1 MRVVFLYRGAEAI
14 GVEALMAYIKA
25 QGHEVRLV
33 FDPAVFSGD
42 RGRDIPSLAGFF
54 DETVEEVADRVLA
67 LEPDVLAVSVI
78 TGIYRWALDVVKKVK
93 ENRNVPA
100 VFGGIHPTAVPE
112 SVITQDV
119 VDAIVLGE
127 GEEALAELV
136 EGATEGGFRNPHV
149 ANAWVKSDGKVVK
162 NPVRPYIAD
171 LDSLPFAL
179 KDDYYAHMPV
189 MKRHYKII
197 SSRGCPNQC
206 TYCCNN
212 IFHRLYGKV
221 KHVRRRSPSNV
232 VTELEEARRKYKPSY
247 VEFWD
252 DIFTKD
258 ADWLEEFSGLY
269 KRKIGL
275 PFQCYAHPV
284 FFDRRRARS
293 LGEAGCV
300 LLKLGVQTIDENVL
314 KHTLKRPGKTDSVK
328 TAIAAAREAGM
339 RVNVEHILGL
349 PGEGPEAQSAAARFY
364 AEARPDKIASFWLVY
379 YPGATIGR
387 TARDQGLLS
396 DEDLADIESGDRDF
410 LYTFMFPGGKA
421 EKLQE
426 ELKSYQTLFDALP
439 WLPERWVKRLVDN
452 GGISKLPH
460 SGLLHQALMVFNALR
475 IREREDLQAV
485 RYVLSR
491 KHKPAQ

>member
-1 MRVVFLYRGAEAI
+1 LYRGAEAI

-25 QGHEVRLV
+25 RGHEVRLV
-33 FDPAVFSGD
+33 FDPAVFSGN
-42 RGRDIPSLAGFF
+42 RGRDVPALAGLF
-54 DETVEEVADRVLA
+54 DESTRQIADRVLA
-67 LEPDVLAVSVI
+67 LEPDVVAVSVI
-78 TGIYRWALDVVKKVK
+78 TGIYRWALDVARKVK
-93 ENRNVPA
+93 EKRNVPV
-100 VFGGIHPTAVPE
+100 VFGGIHPTATPE
-112 SVITQDV
+112 SVIARDA

-136 EGATEGGFRNPHV
+136 EGATEGGFRNPRV

-171 LDSLPFAL
+171 LDSLPFPL

-189 MKRHYKII
+189 MRRHYKII

-232 VTELEEARRKYKPSY
+232 VAELEEAKRKYNPSY

-258 ADWLEEFSGLY
+258 ADWLEEFSKLY
-269 KRKIGL
+269 KQKIGL

-284 FFDRRRARS
+284 FFDEKRARA
-293 LGEAGCV
+293 LGEAGCA
-300 LLKLGVQTIDENVL
+300 LLKLGVQTLDEEML
-314 KHTLKRPGKTDSVK
+314 KRTLKRPGRTDSVK
-328 TAIAAAREAGM
+328 TAIAAARQAGM

-349 PGEGPEAQSAAARFY
+349 PGEGPETQSRAARFY

-379 YPGATIGR
+379 YPGTTIGC
-387 TARDQGLLS
+387 TARERGLLS
-396 DEDLADIESGDRDF
+396 DEDLAAIESGDSEF

-421 EKLQE
+421 EKLQG
-426 ELKSYQTLFDALP
+426 ELKSYQTLFDVLP
-439 WLPERWVKRLVDN
+439 WLPESWVGRLVDN
-452 GGISKLPH
+452 GKINMLPH
-460 SGLLHQALMVFNALR
+460 SGFLHQALMVLNALR
-475 IREREDLQAV
+475 IGEREDLQAV

-491 KHKPAQ
+491 KRRPAP